1 MYKLENE
8 DKWKLDSLKFN
19 GLFVVTVRPYHKIHY
34 GHFSF
39 NIGCDFAIFFDKVD
53 LSLSPSKVNLN
64 EKPQWRK
71 LFIISIF

>member
-8 DKWKLDSLKFN
+8 DRWKLDSLKFN
-19 GLFVVTVRPYHKIHY
+19 GMFVVTVKPYLKIHY

-53 LSLSPSKVNLN
+53 LSL
-64 EKPQWRK
+64 
-71 LFIISIF
+71 